1 MPAGGVPGLRSG
13 DRPGP
18 TVPDLDAATRFFVDV
33 LGVQESTS
41 SASSRPRTTD
51 GDSSGSG
58 HRCQDRQSSVL
69 RSGADLDFG
78 LCQHTAADQVKVQHR
93 NSDAGGIHLALYV
106 DDFEAALT
114 HLIAHGVQLMRE
126 PTVRTTAP
134 SPDLGLPLGSWE
146 HPPGTSSDIPAG
158 LRTAHAQTPV
168 GSAEPEHL
176 RQ

>member
-1 MPAGGVPGLRSG
+1 
-13 DRPGP
+13 
-18 TVPDLDAATRFFVDV
+18 
-33 LGVQESTS
+33 
-41 SASSRPRTTD
+41 
-51 GDSSGSG
+51 
-58 HRCQDRQSSVL
+58 
-69 RSGADLDFG
+69 
-78 LCQHTAADQVKVQHR
+78 
-93 NSDAGGIHLALYV
+93 
-106 DDFEAALT
+106 
-114 HLIAHGVQLMRE
+114 MRE